1 MYITKDRKMTE
12 TTETTYQLTLEEE
25 VAQFVKE
32 HNADG
37 IVARLVKLEKRC
49 IELAQSKDN
58 ILTRLQ
64 DERNVVRN
72 NRETVRSKF
81 EELLDGDKDT
91 TIEMDLDAIN
101 ELLEDIGA
109 SPIRFTW
116 SVDVKVTAT
125 ITGIEAQSEEE
136 AREKVL
142 RAIELRVETE
152 RLGDNADVDDEDY
165 EVDNVE
171 EETD

>member
-1 MYITKDRKMTE
+1 MEE
-12 TTETTYQLTLEEE
+12 TTTTTEQTAQQIVE
-25 VAQFVKE
+25 QFVKE
-32 HNADG
+32 NNMEAIVERMVKQAERVQALEADKTA
-37 IVARLVKLEKRC
+37 IA
-49 IELAQSKDN
+49 N
-58 ILTRLQ
+58 RLQ
-64 DERNVVRN
+64 QERNVVRS
-72 NRETVRSKF
+72 NRETVRGKF
-81 EELLDGDKDT
+81 EELLDGDKNT

-109 SPIRFTW
+109 DPIRFTW

-165 EVDNVE
+165 EVDNVQE
-171 EETD
+171 EDN

>member
-1 MYITKDRKMTE
+1 MTE
-12 TTETTYQLTLEEE
+12 ATTTEDTYVLTMEEE
-25 VAQFVKE
+25 AQQFVKE
-32 HNADG
+32 NSADG
-37 IVARLVKLEKRC
+37 IVARLIKLENRC
-49 IELAQSKDN
+49 VELQQNQERVAN
-58 ILTRLQ
+58 RLQ
-64 DERNVVRN
+64 EERNVVRN
-72 NRETVRSKF
+72 NRETVRAKF

-116 SVDVKVTAT
+116 SVDVTVTAT

-152 RLGDNADVDDEDY
+152 RLGDNANVDDEDY
-165 EVDNVE
+165 EVNNVE
-171 EETD
+171 EEDN

>member
-1 MYITKDRKMTE
+1 MTE
-12 TTETTYQLTLEEE
+12 ATTETTTTQPTVKEE
-25 VAQFVKE
+25 VEKFV
-32 HNADG
+32 
-37 IVARLVKLEKRC
+37 LENSMEAI
-49 IELAQSKDN
+49 IEKMVWQVERITETKQSKDS
-58 ILTRLQ
+58 IMTRLQ
-64 DERNVVRN
+64 EERNVVRN

-81 EELLDGDKDT
+81 EELLDGDKNA

-109 SPIRFTW
+109 TPIRFTW
-116 SVDVKVTAT
+116 SVDVTVTAT

-152 RLGDNADVDDEDY
+152 RLGDNANVDDEDY
-165 EVDNVE
+165 EVNNVE
-171 EETD
+171 EEDN

>member
-1 MYITKDRKMTE
+1 MTE
-12 TTETTYQLTLEEE
+12 TTTTTEQTAQEIIE
-25 VAQFVKE
+25 QFVKE
-32 HNADG
+32 NNMEA
-37 IVARLVKLEKRC
+37 IVERMVKQAERVQELE
-49 IELAQSKDN
+49 ASKTAIAN
-58 ILTRLQ
+58 RLQ
-64 DERNVVRN
+64 EERNVVRN
-72 NRETVRSKF
+72 NRDTVRNKF
-81 EELLDGDKDT
+81 EEMLDGDKDA

-152 RLGDNADVDDEDY
+152 RLGDDANVDDEDY

-171 EETD
+171 EETN

>member
-1 MYITKDRKMTE
+1 MTE
-12 TTETTYQLTLEEE
+12 TTTTTEQTAQE
-25 VAQFVKE
+25 VIEQFVKE
-32 HNADG
+32 NNTMQ
-37 IVARLVKLEKRC
+37 IVERMVQQMERIQELE
-49 IELAQSKDN
+49 ASKTA
-58 ILTRLQ
+58 ITSRLQ
-64 DERNVVRN
+64 EERNVVRN
-72 NRETVRSKF
+72 NRETVRNKF
-81 EELLDGDKDT
+81 EEMLDGDKDA
-91 TIEMDLDAIN
+91 TIEMDLDDIN
-101 ELLEDIGA
+101 ELLTDIGA

-171 EETD
+171 EETN

>member
-1 MYITKDRKMTE
+1 MEE
-12 TTETTYQLTLEEE
+12 TTTTTEQTAQQIVE
-25 VAQFVKE
+25 QFVKE
-32 HNADG
+32 NNMEAIVERMVKQAERVQALEADKTA
-37 IVARLVKLEKRC
+37 IA
-49 IELAQSKDN
+49 N
-58 ILTRLQ
+58 RLQ
-64 DERNVVRN
+64 QERNVVRS
-72 NRETVRSKF
+72 NRETIRAKF
-81 EELLDGDKDT
+81 EELLDGDKNT

-109 SPIRFTW
+109 DPIRFTW
-116 SVDVKVTAT
+116 CVDVKVTAT

-152 RLGDNADVDDEDY
+152 RLGDNANVDDEDY

-171 EETD
+171 EEDN

>member
-1 MYITKDRKMTE
+1 MTE
-12 TTETTYQLTLEEE
+12 TTTTTEQTAQEIIE
-25 VAQFVKE
+25 QFVKE
-32 HNADG
+32 NNMEA
-37 IVARLVKLEKRC
+37 IVERMVKQAERVQELE
-49 IELAQSKDN
+49 ASKTAIAN
-58 ILTRLQ
+58 RLQ
-64 DERNVVRN
+64 EERNVVRN
-72 NRETVRSKF
+72 NRDTVRNKF
-81 EELLDGDKDT
+81 EEMLDGDKDA

-171 EETD
+171 EETN

>member
-1 MYITKDRKMTE
+1 MYLTKDRKMTE
-12 TTETTYQLTLEEE
+12 ETTTKEPTTQE
-25 VAQFVKE
+25 VIEQFVNNSNTMQIVTNMVQQKYRIE
-32 HNADG
+32 QLEADKKA
-37 IVARLVKLEKRC
+37 IT
-49 IELAQSKDN
+49 S
-58 ILTRLQ
+58 RLQ
-64 DERNVVRN
+64 EERNVVRN
-72 NRETVRSKF
+72 NRDTVRNKF
-81 EELLDGDKDT
+81 EEMLDGDKDA

-142 RAIELRVETE
+142 RAIELRVETD

-171 EETD
+171 EETN

>member
-1 MYITKDRKMTE
+1 MTE
-12 TTETTYQLTLEEE
+12 ATTTETTTQPTVKEE
-25 VAQFVKE
+25 VEKFV
-32 HNADG
+32 
-37 IVARLVKLEKRC
+37 LENSMENIIDKMVWQVER
-49 IELAQSKDN
+49 ITELKQSKDS
-58 ILTRLQ
+58 IMTRLQ
-64 DERNVVRN
+64 EERNVVRN

-81 EELLDGDKDT
+81 EELLDGDKNT

-109 SPIRFTW
+109 DPIRFTW

-142 RAIELRVETE
+142 RAIELRVETD

-165 EVDNVE
+165 EVDNVQE
-171 EETD
+171 EDN

>member
-1 MYITKDRKMTE
+1 MTE
-12 TTETTYQLTLEEE
+12 ETTTTEQTAQQIVE
-25 VAQFVKE
+25 QFVKE
-32 HNADG
+32 NNMEAIVERMVKQAERVQALEADKTA
-37 IVARLVKLEKRC
+37 IA
-49 IELAQSKDN
+49 N
-58 ILTRLQ
+58 RLQ
-64 DERNVVRN
+64 QERNVVRS
-72 NRETVRSKF
+72 NRETVRNKF
-81 EELLDGDKDT
+81 EEMLDGDKDA

-109 SPIRFTW
+109 DPIRFTW

-165 EVDNVE
+165 EVDNVQE
-171 EETD
+171 EDN

>member
-1 MYITKDRKMTE
+1 MTE
-12 TTETTYQLTLEEE
+12 ETTTTEPTTQE
-25 VAQFVKE
+25 VIEQFVNNSNTMQIVENMVQQKE
-32 HNADG
+32 RIQQLEADKTA
-37 IVARLVKLEKRC
+37 IA
-49 IELAQSKDN
+49 N
-58 ILTRLQ
+58 RLQ
-64 DERNVVRN
+64 QERNVVRN
-72 NRETVRSKF
+72 NRETIRSKF
-81 EELLDGDKDT
+81 EELLDGDKNT
-91 TIEMDLDAIN
+91 TIEMDLDDIN
-101 ELLEDIGA
+101 ELLKDIGA
-109 SPIRFTW
+109 EPIRFTW

-142 RAIELRVETE
+142 RAIELRVETD